1 MRTPQEIKRQLEV
14 AQDALN
20 TNLDSPDVNYFNLF
34 DAQGFFVDC
43 EPKLD
48 AKSLTAIHVNTL
60 PDQHLQGFI
69 KSLHDHLNEYGLRT
83 MLDKGQRQQLNEFLK
98 HVNQQEFLGA
108 LKTHYQS
115 DSSAV
120 INLERAM
127 RFKLT
132 QVAQSVLAACP
143 GKKEDIERCYQDT
156 LESYLRKT
164 KYLFVFALIHAYE
177 NGEISIKKLND
188 YLDKQR
194 IDVKNEMLHTFN
206 AKLAKSEVQV
216 NVPKREFQHTLDTT
230 PAFSDME
237 IIEYKSDKVR
247 ALHTSPTTSHDEDL
261 EKLAGVP
268 VDQYQYQG
276 GNLTPQFQQVRLPL
290 FIPKTKV
297 AKDKLPPAIQS
308 NHQRITEKQ
317 IELGVQRL
325 STICNT
331 YFNENSEKP
340 IFQNLLT
347 SYHYLELAEGDNEQ
361 TVRAKILPDI
371 QDTMNQQRVRD
382 GKVGL
387 YFPYLT
393 PVNGFG
399 VDIHSSKWSSDVQN
413 LALRNQMALLM
424 QLGTDEQK
432 EKLLE
437 LYKNHLKTN
446 NRELSEGLK
455 NFIVNTTL
463 EFSAQDTAKTKL
475 LKLIFNYELS
485 GDKDYVKL
493 ASALFC
499 SNVEGGRL
507 IFGCKSGNER
517 TAMTL
522 YRQECIDELLGDC
535 EKIPHEEEAD
545 KQFLLAFSQTLDDKV
560 NQTNI
565 NGFSQYISLNDQGA
579 EAKIKAKSGL
589 AGLYNTNYAESKS
602 VSNTKTSH
610 VDDLQAHKDKAV
622 AKLLVNEPSKRFM
635 LKLVEGICEHY
646 KKILF
651 FGAALAI
658 AGACIFLPQLMLASF
673 TALGV
678 SLLVAGGVAWLATAC
693 AKAFQAPKNIE
704 NLNRVSPAPAP

>member
-1 MRTPQEIKRQLEV
+1 
-14 AQDALN
+14 LN
-20 TNLDSPDVNYFNLF
+20 KKLSVPDVDYFSLF
-34 DAQGFFVDC
+34 DAQGFYVNC
-43 EPKLD
+43 EPSLE
-48 AKSLTAIHVNTL
+48 ANQLTAIHVTTL
-60 PDQHLQGFI
+60 AGVHLEKFT
-69 KSLHDHLNEYGLRT
+69 KSLSDT
-83 MLDKGQRQQLNEFLK
+83 LDSTQLVYNLDTAQIQQLTKFKKKNIDRKIFL
-98 HVNQQEFLGA
+98 QA
-108 LKTHYQS
+108 LNKHYQS

-132 QVAQSVLAACP
+132 QVAQSVLVACS
-143 GKKEDIERCYQDT
+143 GKKALIERCYEQT
-156 LESYLRKT
+156 LKSFLPRMK
-164 KYLFVFALIHAYE
+164 LQFVFALIHAYE

-194 IDVKNEMLHTFN
+194 IDFKNKMLLEFKD
-206 AKLAKSEVQV
+206 KLAKSEVQV
-216 NVPKREFQHTLDTT
+216 KVLKREFQHILDTT
-230 PAFSDME
+230 PAFSEMD

-247 ALHTSPTTSHDEDL
+247 VLHTSPTTSHDEDV

-268 VDQYQYQG
+268 VAQYQYE
-276 GNLTPQFQQVRLPL
+276 NDALTPQFQQVRLPL

-297 AKDKLPPAIQS
+297 AKNKLIPAEQS
-308 NHQRITEKQ
+308 NHQLITKKQ
-317 IELGVQRL
+317 IELGVDRL
-325 STICNT
+325 STICDT
-331 YFNENSEKP
+331 YFNDNHKKP

-371 QDTMNQQRVRD
+371 QDTMNRKRVD
-382 GKVGL
+382 DVKDGL

-399 VDIHSSKWSSDVQN
+399 VDIDSSKWSSDVQN

-424 QLGTDEQK
+424 QLGTDKQK
-432 EKLLE
+432 ESLLE
-437 LYKNHLKTN
+437 LYKNHLKTSD
-446 NRELSEGLK
+446 RELSEELK
-455 NFIVNTTL
+455 TFISETETTL
-463 EFSAQDTAKTKL
+463 KFSDEDTAKTKL
-475 LKLIFNYELS
+475 LKLIFKYELS

-499 SNVEGGRL
+499 SNVEDGRL

-522 YRQECIDELLGDC
+522 YRQECIDELLAGPGD
-535 EKIPHEEEAD
+535 IPLEEEDA
-545 KQFLLAFSQTLDDKV
+545 KQYLLVFSQALDDKV

-589 AGLYNTNYAESKS
+589 AGLYNTNYAESNL
-602 VSNTKTSH
+602 VGNTKTSH

-622 AKLLVNEPSKRFM
+622 AELLVNETPKSFT

-673 TALGV
+673 TALGI
-678 SLLVAGGVAWLATAC
+678 SLLVAGGVMLLATVC
-693 AKAFQAPKNIE
+693 AKAYQASNTDESLVI
-704 NLNRVSPAPAP
+704 APSSAH